1 MTLPRFFQ
9 VLLRTSLQKT
19 INSTGKSTLQ
29 RALVKFQ
36 GDTFEE
42 SKDILVARLSNKI
55 LQGRV
60 YQPPRMRYILFTE
73 KPGHSQLEE
82 LKYAT

>member
-29 RALVKFQ
+29 RALVKLQ
-36 GDTFEE
+36 GDTFEA
-42 SKDILVARLSNKI
+42 SKDIPVAWLSNKI
-55 LQGRV
+55 LRGGGGG
-60 YQPPRMRYILFTE
+60 LFFYLTF
-73 KPGHSQLEE
+73 
-82 LKYAT
+82 